1 MTTADPGRFPVR
13 IETMTHRAPNVQI
26 FFPQAAGLADREAQ
40 TRINR
45 TIAAQTREL
54 IRRQLSAQIKGMTQ
68 MQGYYEIKTNE
79 RGVLS
84 LIQVNYAYTPPMA
97 HGMTFAGSLT
107 FAVATGRPYALG
119 DLFKPGSPYVARI
132 SEIVREQIRER
143 DFPTLGEFT
152 AIRPDQDYYIADKAL
167 VVYFQLYEIAPYA
180 AGFPMFP
187 ISVYALQDMV
197 AEGSPLGAMLA
208 DV

>member
-1 MTTADPGRFPVR
+1 MAAVTGKFPVR
-13 IETMTHRAPNVQI
+13 IETMAHRAPNVEI
-26 FFPQAAGLADREAQ
+26 YFPQVTGLANRDAQ
-40 TRINR
+40 VRINQ
-45 TIAAQTREL
+45 TIAEQTREL
-54 IRRQLSAQIKGMTQ
+54 VRRQLAVQIQGNTE
-68 MQGYYEIKTNE
+68 MQGYYEIKSNE

-107 FAVATGRPYALG
+107 FSVATGRSYGLG

-132 SEIVREQIRER
+132 SANIREQIRQR

-187 ISVYALQDMV
+187 ISVYALQDII
-197 AEGSPLGAMLA
+197 AENSPLGVMLA

>member
-1 MTTADPGRFPVR
+1 MAVDTGKFPVR
-13 IETMTHRAPNVQI
+13 IETMAHRAPNVEI
-26 FFPQAAGLADREAQ
+26 FFPQVTGLANRDAQ
-40 TRINR
+40 VRINR
-45 TIAAQTREL
+45 TIAEQTREL
-54 IRRQLSAQIKGMTQ
+54 VRRQMAVQIQGNTE
-68 MQGYYEIKTNE
+68 MQGYYEIKSNE

-107 FAVATGRPYALG
+107 FSVATGRSYGLG

-132 SEIVREQIRER
+132 SANIREQIQQR

-187 ISVYALQDMV
+187 ISVYTLQDII
-197 AEGSPLGAMLA
+197 AENSPLGVMLA